1 MNLDIEHGI
10 LNKVF
15 RAFAAFV
22 PLKQFKRESLT
33 RESLTL
39 ASLARRYARGNVRLQ
54 MGKVVAN
61 PQYQERRSLVL
72 KHDFLK
78 I

>member
-1 MNLDIEHGI
+1 MNFDIEHGM
-10 LNKVF
+10 LNRVF

-22 PLKQFKRESLT
+22 PLKQFK

-61 PQYQERRSLVL
+61 RQYQERRSLVL

>member
-22 PLKQFKRESLT
+22 PFKQFK

-61 PQYQERRSLVL
+61 RQYQERRSLVL